1 MDTLRHAAFFLLWLY
16 FAITIS
22 YHLSIWMKRHNK
34 APLQDLVM
42 FILFLLAALLTSNW
56 LFSPF

>member
-1 MDTLRHAAFFLLWLY
+1 MDTLHLATIFCLWLY
-16 FAITIS
+16 FVTTIS
-22 YHLSIWMKRHNK
+22 YHLSVWMKRHNK
-34 APLQDLVM
+34 SPLQDLVM